1 MLLVFATQVNQCYHA
16 YCYLVTNLFFHLGE
30 NEVNN
35 TFAQRWF
42 ADLGWILLNNHY
54 YKTFFTKVL
63 GRPGMDDRVEQVVD
77 ITQVCLEKQTLL

>member
-1 MLLVFATQVNQCYHA
+1 MLSCLLLPCE
-16 YCYLVTNLFFHLGE
+16 E

-35 TFAQRWF
+35 TFAQGWF
-42 ADLGWILLNNHY
+42 ADLGWIILNNHY